1 VNEGAEDY
9 LKEVESPTDLK
20 RVLTFEVPRDRVEKE
35 IMDIIKEIGKDM
47 TLPGFRPGKAP
58 MDIMKARFGKTA
70 EKEAIEKLIPEA
82 YQKALEKESLRPVLP
97 AEISEMKYQD
107 GEPLTFQVAIEIF
120 PGVEVGEYKGVKVRR
135 EVKPVED
142 TDVDR
147 EVESLCD
154 RLSRFDKLD
163 RPSETGDVVVA
174 DHWRLGQDG
183 KMIRGSRTANYPFEL
198 GAKGMFKEFD
208 EGLAGVTVGET
219 KTITVKYADD
229 FHQEEVRGK
238 TVEFGIEVKQV
249 GRKVIPEL
257 NEEFAKSL
265 GVESADEVRAK
276 IRETLQESSE
286 AEAVTQAKRE
296 IVRLVVEK
304 SDFEV
309 PQGLVDRA
317 FESMMKSYN
326 EEFAVSK
333 DPTAQEKLTEI
344 EEKLKPLAVN
354 LVKEEFIIADIAERE
369 NIVVEDSDIEAILTT
384 IAGRSG
390 TSIEEVRKKA
400 SESDEINHWR
410 RDVLKR
416 KVLDFL
422 YANAEVE
429 G

>member
-1 VNEGAEDY
+1 VNEGAEAY
-9 LKEVESPTDLK
+9 LKEVQSPTGLK

-35 IMDIIKEIGKDM
+35 IADIIKGIGKDI

-58 MDIMKARFGKTA
+58 MNVVRARFGKTA

-82 YQKALEKESLRPVLP
+82 YQKALEKEALRPVLP

-107 GEPLTFQVAIEIF
+107 GEPLTFQIAIEVF
-120 PGVEVGEYKGVKVRR
+120 PGVELAKYKGVKVKR

-142 TDVDR
+142 VDVDR
-147 EVESLCD
+147 EVEGLCQ

-163 RPSETGDVVVA
+163 RPAETGDVVVV
-174 DHWRLGQDG
+174 DYWRLGQDG
-183 KMIRGSRTANYPFEL
+183 KMIRGSRTSNYPFEL
-198 GAKGMFKEFD
+198 GAKGMFTEFN
-208 EGLAGVTVGET
+208 EGLAGVTVGDT
-219 KTITVKYADD
+219 RTIKVKYADD

-249 GRKVIPEL
+249 GRKLIPEL

-265 GVESADEVRAK
+265 GVASPDEVKTR
-276 IRETLQESSE
+276 IRETLKEQSE
-286 AEAVTQAKRE
+286 AEGTNQAKRE
-296 IVRLVVEK
+296 IVRQVVGK

-317 FESMMKSYN
+317 MESMMKSYI
-326 EEFAVSK
+326 EEFAGSK
-333 DPTAQEKLTEI
+333 DPTAQEKLTEM
-344 EEKLKPLAVN
+344 EEKLRPLAVN
-354 LVKEEFIIADIAERE
+354 LVKEEFIIAEIAERE
-369 NIVVEDSDIEAILTT
+369 NIVVEDSDIEAILTA

-390 TSIEEVRKKA
+390 TPVEEVRKKA

-410 RDVLKR
+410 RDVLKK

>member
-1 VNEGAEDY
+1 VNAGAEEY
-9 LKEVESPTDLK
+9 LKEVQSPSDLK

-35 IMDIIKEIGKDM
+35 ITDIVKGIGKDIS
-47 TLPGFRPGKAP
+47 LPGFRPGKAP
-58 MDIMKARFGKTA
+58 ADIIRARFGKTA

-97 AEISEMKYQD
+97 AEISEMKYED
-107 GEPLTFQVAIEIF
+107 GKPLSFQIAIEIY
-120 PGVEVGEYKGVKVRR
+120 PPVKVGEYKGIKVKR

-142 TDVDR
+142 ADVDR
-147 EVESLCD
+147 EVQGLCE
-154 RLSRFDKLD
+154 RLSRFEKLD

-174 DHWRLGQDG
+174 DYWRLGTDG
-183 KMIRGSRTANYPFEL
+183 KMIRGSRTANYPFEM

-208 EGLAGVTVGET
+208 EGLAGVSVGDT

-249 GRKVIPEL
+249 GRRIVPEL
-257 NEEFAKSL
+257 NDEFAKSL
-265 GVESADEVRAK
+265 GVESVDEVKTK
-276 IRETLQESSE
+276 IRETMQESGETE
-286 AEAVTQAKRE
+286 ATSQAKRE
-296 IVRLVVEK
+296 VVRQVVEK

-317 FESMMKSYN
+317 LESMMKSYK
-326 EEFAVSK
+326 EEFDSSK
-333 DPTAQEKLTEI
+333 DPTAAEKLTEM
-344 EEKLKPLAVN
+344 EEKLRPLAVN

-369 NIVVEDSDIEAILTT
+369 SIVVEDSDIEAIITT

-390 TSIEEVRKKA
+390 TPVEEVRKKA
-400 SESDEINHWR
+400 SESDEIDHWR
-410 RDVLKR
+410 RDVLKK

>member
-1 VNEGAEDY
+1 
-9 LKEVESPTDLK
+9 
-20 RVLTFEVPRDRVEKE
+20 
-35 IMDIIKEIGKDM
+35 
-47 TLPGFRPGKAP
+47 
-58 MDIMKARFGKTA
+58 
-70 EKEAIEKLIPEA
+70 
-82 YQKALEKESLRPVLP
+82 
-97 AEISEMKYQD
+97 
-107 GEPLTFQVAIEIF
+107 
-120 PGVEVGEYKGVKVRR
+120 VGEYKGVKVKR

-163 RPSETGDVVVA
+163 RPAEIGDVVVA
-174 DHWRLGQDG
+174 DYWRLGQDG

-238 TVEFGIEVKQV
+238 TVKFGIEVKQV

-265 GVESADEVRAK
+265 GVKSADEVKTK
-276 IRETLQESSE
+276 IRETMQESSE
-286 AEAVTQAKRE
+286 AEATTQARRE

-317 FESMMKSYN
+317 LESMMKSYT
-326 EEFAVSK
+326 EEFEVSK